1 MIESRFRLVEVIMIL
16 GMTTFTFARVLV
28 SLIGIFAGYVLVCGL
43 LAAKRLDGAVS
54 SH

>member
-16 GMTTFTFARVLV
+16 AMTTFNFARVL
-28 SLIGIFAGYVLVCGL
+28 SLIGIFAGYVLVCAL
-43 LAAKRLDGAVS
+43 LATKRLDGPVS